1 MIQSEIVFSDVTPG
15 TLQQLSSLLLERLAS
30 TELPEMAG
38 MLRLHGRWTCP
49 GRPSGKSYYGAK
61 VVDDGGAQAKI
72 EILASLVSSRG
83 IVPGQN
89 VVVTGRLA
97 VRTSNYGVEVRLV
110 GADIQLGDQEEAVQS
125 EVTRQGRMTIDRL
138 RSLPLSRVSFPD
150 KDSVSITLIQSTSAA
165 AQVASDCMAEL
176 SQLGSAVDVYPVRIN
191 MLDPVAIAT
200 AIRDAA
206 ADVVVIIR
214 GGGSSQDFEVFDD
227 VRVIVALAEQRAHRV
242 VGLGHSGN
250 TSLLELVADVTAN
263 TPAQAGTY
271 IRERVQH
278 RQRLLGDVGRELRLA
293 QERAA
298 NLEKERNIAQSQLQT
313 ASDLLAKAQ
322 GGVPYWAAAAAFVA
336 GAALA
341 WVFGN

>member
-1 MIQSEIVFSDVTPG
+1 M
-15 TLQQLSSLLLERLAS
+15 
-30 TELPEMAG
+30 
-38 MLRLHGRWTCP
+38 
-49 GRPSGKSYYGAK
+49 
-61 VVDDGGAQAKI
+61 
-72 EILASLVSSRG
+72 
-83 IVPGQN
+83 
-89 VVVTGRLA
+89 
-97 VRTSNYGVEVRLV
+97 
-110 GADIQLGDQEEAVQS
+110 
-125 EVTRQGRMTIDRL
+125 
-138 RSLPLSRVSFPD
+138 
-150 KDSVSITLIQSTSAA
+150 
-165 AQVASDCMAEL
+165 
-176 SQLGSAVDVYPVRIN
+176 
-191 MLDPVAIAT
+191 
-200 AIRDAA
+200 
-206 ADVVVIIR
+206 
-214 GGGSSQDFEVFDD
+214 
-227 VRVIVALAEQRAHRV
+227 IVALAEQRAHRV

>member
-1 MIQSEIVFSDVTPG
+1 
-15 TLQQLSSLLLERLAS
+15 
-30 TELPEMAG
+30 
-38 MLRLHGRWTCP
+38 
-49 GRPSGKSYYGAK
+49 
-61 VVDDGGAQAKI
+61 
-72 EILASLVSSRG
+72 
-83 IVPGQN
+83 
-89 VVVTGRLA
+89 
-97 VRTSNYGVEVRLV
+97 
-110 GADIQLGDQEEAVQS
+110 
-125 EVTRQGRMTIDRL
+125 
-138 RSLPLSRVSFPD
+138 
-150 KDSVSITLIQSTSAA
+150 
-165 AQVASDCMAEL
+165 
-176 SQLGSAVDVYPVRIN
+176 

-278 RQRLLGDVGRELRLA
+278 RQRMLGDAGRELRLA
-293 QERAA
+293 KERAE

-313 ASDLLAKAQ
+313 ASELLAKAQ
-322 GGVPYWAAAAAFVA
+322 GGVPYWAVAAAFVA

-341 WVFGN
+341 WVLKI